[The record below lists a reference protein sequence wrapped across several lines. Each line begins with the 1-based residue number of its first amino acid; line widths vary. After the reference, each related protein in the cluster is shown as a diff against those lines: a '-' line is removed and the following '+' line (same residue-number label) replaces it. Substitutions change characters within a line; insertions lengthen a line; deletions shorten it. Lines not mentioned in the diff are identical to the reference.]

1 MKLPEEFVL
10 GCDDGIPRLATRQ
23 VLQRSRV
30 FTKDGSSV
38 VTLHE
43 D

>member
-1 MKLPEEFVL
+1 MKLPEDSIL
-10 GCDDGIPRLATRQ
+10 GCDDGVPRLAARQ

-30 FTKDGSSV
+30 FTEDGSSV